1 VVPAQKILFPDRNND
16 PNLVVLRVRVRDAR
30 YWKGAGNFIE
40 RAFVFS
46 RAVLDEFPSN
56 LVSKVS

>member
-1 VVPAQKILFPDRNND
+1 MVPAQKIVVPDRNDD
-16 PNLVVLRVRVRDAR
+16 PNLMALRVRMRDAR

-40 RAFVFS
+40 RAFVLT
-46 RAVLDEFPSN
+46 RALVDEFSSN